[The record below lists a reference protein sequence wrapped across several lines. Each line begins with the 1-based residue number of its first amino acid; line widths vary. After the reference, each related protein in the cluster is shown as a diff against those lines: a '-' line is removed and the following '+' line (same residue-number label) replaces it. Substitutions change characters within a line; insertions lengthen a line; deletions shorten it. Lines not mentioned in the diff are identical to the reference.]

1 MKERDKAI
9 QLVSTMVTSSI
20 TYESAKQCALIAVDE
35 ILNQEQAMEY
45 HGLQPFIDVEYWKE
59 VKHEIIKL

>member
-1 MKERDKAI
+1 
-9 QLVSTMVTSSI
+9 MVTSSI

-35 ILNQEQAMEY
+35 ILNQEQVMEY

-59 VKHEIIKL
+59 VKHEIIKR